1 MKFLQDVTENLLF
14 FGEFI
19 GIVVVFFLIAYGV
32 EKYYRRK
39 AGEKG
44 RILST
49 NKIAMIG
56 MLSAIAT
63 VLHILDFPL
72 PFLAPGFYK
81 LDFSEVPV
89 LIGSF
94 AMGPVAGVLIEVC
107 KILLK
112 LMIKGTSTAFVGDMA
127 NFVIGCSFVVPASI
141 MYLYKRSKTN
151 AIIGCIIGTLIMA
164 VLGTLLNAVYLI
176 PMFVKLF
183 PFIESVEDIVASGTA
198 INPWITDLT
207 TFVILAVGPLNL
219 LKGIVVSAI
228 TILIYKP
235 LRRFIKIQ
243 EK

>member
-1 MKFLQDVTENLLF
+1 MKFLQDLTDNLLF
-14 FGEFI
+14 FVQFM
-19 GIVVVFFLIAYGV
+19 GIVVAFFLIAYAV
-32 EKYYRRK
+32 EKTYRK
-39 AGEKG
+39 KQEKKG

-49 NKIAMIG
+49 QRIALIG

-72 PFLAPGFYK
+72 VAIAPDFYK
-81 LDFSEVPV
+81 LDFSEIPV

-127 NFVIGCSFVVPASI
+127 NFVIGCSLAVPASI
-141 MYLYKRSKTN
+141 IYLHKKTKKS
-151 AIIGCIIGTLIMA
+151 AVIGCVTGSLVMT
-164 VLGTLLNAVYLI
+164 VLGTALNAVYLI

-183 PFIESVEDIVASGTA
+183 PFFENIDSIVAKGTE
-198 INPWITDLT
+198 INPMITDLT
-207 TFVILAVGPLNL
+207 TFVIFAVAPINII
-219 LKGIVVSAI
+219 KGVTVSVI

-243 EK
+243 D